1 MNKIEKIEKM
11 NKIEKVD
18 KWSKKQEK
26 NSICRSAMRC
36 SRLKIVYRKTYQH
49 DKPTQN
55 ERDAKF
61 HFRPLG

>member
-1 MNKIEKIEKM
+1 MENEESGKMKSRKIRR
-11 NKIEKVD
+11 NSKV
-18 KWSKKQEK
+18 
-26 NSICRSAMRC
+26 CRTEMQC
-36 SRLKIVYRKTYQH
+36 SRLKIVFRKTYQH